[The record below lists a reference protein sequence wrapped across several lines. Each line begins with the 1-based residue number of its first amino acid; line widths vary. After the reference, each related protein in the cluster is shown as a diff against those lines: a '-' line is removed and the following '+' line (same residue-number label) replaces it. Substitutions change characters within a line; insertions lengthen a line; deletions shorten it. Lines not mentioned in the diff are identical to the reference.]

1 MSSLQEDDNNNNK
14 TSYMEFDVVT
24 VIWRYSLG
32 VSSPGGVADGAA
44 RKKTIVAKTAF
55 AFHKLD
61 ILTLL
66 KGTVVMSG
74 LGPHDHS
81 V

>member
-1 MSSLQEDDNNNNK
+1 
-14 TSYMEFDVVT
+14 MEFDVAT
-24 VIWRYSLG
+24 VIWGYSPG
-32 VSSPGGVADGAA
+32 VSSPGDVADDAA

-55 AFHKLD
+55 AFHKLA
-61 ILTLL
+61 IVTLL
-66 KGTVVMSG
+66 KGPVAVTG

>member
-1 MSSLQEDDNNNNK
+1 
-14 TSYMEFDVVT
+14 MEFGIST
-24 VIWRYSLG
+24 VICWYSPG

-44 RKKTIVAKTAF
+44 RKKTIGTKTAF
-55 AFHKLD
+55 AFHKLA
-61 ILTLL
+61 IVTLL
-66 KGTVVMSG
+66 KGTGAVTG